1 MSLHTTEALILRTY
15 KLNDA
20 DRIVV
25 FLTRDHGKKRGVAK
39 GARRVKSR
47 FRGSLEPLTR
57 AMVVYFEK
65 ENRELVSL
73 NHVDL
78 LRSPLSARDPEAL
91 GYVGYLAELMDEWA
105 QDSDPNET
113 LYRLGSAVLDALA
126 APSANASPSAANG
139 AACAGPVPVERLVRY
154 FEYWLLRLQGVY
166 PSLAACQG
174 CGATLVEGARLAA
187 RTRTLVCRRCAPA
200 AGTIT
205 LSAQAVGF
213 LRSAATVAPARLSE
227 IDLTP
232 GAARELEAAH
242 RTLIAWH
249 LEKELR
255 STRVLRD
262 MH

>member
-39 GARRVKSR
+39 GARRARSP
-47 FRGSLEPLTR
+47 FRGSLEPMTR
-57 AMVVYFEK
+57 AVVVYFEK

-73 NHVDL
+73 NTVDL
-78 LRSPLSARDPEAL
+78 LRSPLSARDPDAL

-113 LYRLGSAVLDALA
+113 LYRLGAAVLDTLA
-126 APSANASPSAANG
+126 DSTMPEA
-139 AACAGPVPVERLVRY
+139 VPVERLVRY

-166 PSLAACQG
+166 PSLAACEG
-174 CGATLVEGARLAA
+174 CGGTFAEGARLPA
-187 RTRTLVCRRCAPA
+187 RRRTLVCIRCAPA
-200 AGTIT
+200 AGALT
-205 LSAQAVGF
+205 LSPQAVGF
-213 LRSAATVAPARLSE
+213 LRGAAALAPARLTE

-232 GAARELEAAH
+232 GAARELAAAH

>member
-25 FLTRDHGKKRGVAK
+25 FLTRDRGKKRGVAK
-39 GARRVKSR
+39 GARRMRSR
-47 FRGSLEPLTR
+47 FGAGLEPFTR
-57 AMVVYFEK
+57 ASVVYFEK

-73 NHVDL
+73 NTVDL
-78 LRSPLSARDPEAL
+78 LRSPLSARDPDAL
-91 GYVGYLAELMDEWA
+91 GYVGYLAELMDECA

-113 LYRLGSAVLDALA
+113 LYRLGAAVLDTLA
-126 APSANASPSAANG
+126 DPTVTEA
-139 AACAGPVPVERLVRY
+139 VPVERLVRY

-174 CGATLVEGARLAA
+174 CGGTLADGARLAA
-187 RTRTLVCRRCAPA
+187 RPRTILCRRCAPA
-200 AGTIT
+200 AGALT
-205 LSAQAVGF
+205 LSPQAVTF
-213 LRSAATVAPARLSE
+213 LRGAAAVAPARLAT

>member
-57 AMVVYFEK
+57 AVVVYFEK

-73 NHVDL
+73 NSVDL
-78 LRSPLSARDPEAL
+78 LRSPLSAGDPDAL
-91 GYVGYLAELMDEWA
+91 GYVCYLAELMDECA

-113 LYRLGSAVLDALA
+113 LYRLGAAVLEALA
-126 APSANASPSAANG
+126 DTTAG
-139 AACAGPVPVERLVRY
+139 AAVPLDADGVPDAGAVERLVRY

-174 CGATLVEGARLAA
+174 CGGTFADGARLAPHQ
-187 RTRTLVCRRCAPA
+187 RTLVCRRCAPA
-200 AGTIT
+200 AGTIM
-205 LSAQAVGF
+205 LSPQAVAF
-213 LRSAATVAPARLSE
+213 LRSAAAVAPARLAG
-227 IDLTP
+227 IDLTS